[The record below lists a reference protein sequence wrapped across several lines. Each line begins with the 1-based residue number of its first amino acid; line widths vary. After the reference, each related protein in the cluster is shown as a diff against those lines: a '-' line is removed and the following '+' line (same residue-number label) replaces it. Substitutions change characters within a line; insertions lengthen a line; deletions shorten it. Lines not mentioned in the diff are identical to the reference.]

1 MFLSLPPEVQFDVL
15 KCLNFE
21 QLFSVK
27 QINFYF
33 RNLIEKYEGSLARM
47 EFLELSLISAKY
59 VNNEEME
66 SYEFIKLEPEVSD
79 FVLDDHLMEKWKTAV
94 DKFIPLFLQSGVEG
108 FFEDKHLDVVEDF
121 AVQLIKP
128 DNEKHS
134 YILKLP
140 NYPKSFEMVIIQF
153 WLKQLSNCAFEKAG
167 FKNIFNPAM
176 IDLLFDND
184 GKTSLQFHI
193 QAAVIGTNNDK
204 FENCLKFG
212 LNHCA
217 VYKTLMLVF
226 MQDDVRDK
234 GIFGVC
240 FLYPGHIPSLFHYS
254 GVWAHHISNILNWG
268 SHLYYDDVDIL
279 EQYTDILFNIII
291 NEGDKFPRV
300 TFGIFKLTR
309 LYDRVVE
316 YITTSKDFSKM
327 VPIVDLICDPSEIK
341 LPESAENVEEKGD
354 STKYQIFNIYD
365 PKVKFQFYQEGD
377 WMGTVSIV
385 NMDNCLEY
393 ERAMEYWENMI

>member
-234 GIFGVC
+234 G
-240 FLYPGHIPSLFHYS
+240 
-254 GVWAHHISNILNWG
+254 
-268 SHLYYDDVDIL
+268 
-279 EQYTDILFNIII
+279 
-291 NEGDKFPRV
+291 DKFPRV

-341 LPESAENVEEKGD
+341 LPERAENVEEKGD